1 MKTITYRAVLL
12 PIFLLAIFTSMSYGQ
27 QYEQLERIG
36 KYESIPN
43 DKGIIYGNFI
53 QRLGFT
59 SGGFQQDIRVINLDS
74 GEIFTFSVKPAIK
87 SSKENPFI
95 YFIKAG
101 RYAILNYQWIASKWY
116 GGKIFVE
123 PIYKNRVIE
132 LTSQSEQDDHTIANA
147 RYTFTVSPNTVN
159 YVGTWHFDN
168 ENVAFTTD
176 KESIDKKILSSN
188 KKKFD
193 FDRAVIA
200 LPR

>member
-12 PIFLLAIFTSMSYGQ
+12 PILLLVFLANMSYGQ
-27 QYEQLERIG
+27 RYQQLERIG

-59 SGGFQQDIRVINLDS
+59 SGGFQQDIRVVNLDS
-74 GEIFTFSVKPAIK
+74 KEIFTFSVKPAIK

-116 GGKIFVE
+116 GGKVFVQ
-123 PIYKNRVIE
+123 PIYKNRATAM
-132 LTSQSEQDDHTIANA
+132 TSQSEQDDHTITHA
-147 RYTFTVSPNTVN
+147 RYTFTVSPNAVN

-188 KKKFD
+188 KRKFD

-200 LPR
+200 LPQ